1 MYTYFQA
8 WEEIFFQ
15 KMKENADEE
24 KRLALEKGNMFHG
37 VPFITVIG
45 DGGWAK
51 RSYGHGMNSSGGVG
65 VIIGAE
71 TKKILFIGVRNKF
84 CFSCAN
90 PKKKNAEHVCYKN
103 YTGPSTGM
111 ESSIIVEGFRRSEED
126 YGLIYKNYIGD
137 GDSSVYA
144 KIQEGCSYGRYV
156 QKIECANH
164 VTRAL
169 NDNLHK
175 VAENTQ
181 FPLSSRKLL
190 SKPAP
195 GETVSRLERIVKGV
209 RTAIKEAGVN
219 RNAQDMVNLRATLK
233 NAPDHVFGNHNKC
246 GTFCKRK
253 ELNEENVLPEIDVVV
268 MSKIRTLIGNVE
280 SKAESLVFN
289 ETTNIAERYMGCVAK
304 FTGGKR
310 VNFSTG
316 GSFKRRCVGAGLAH
330 TAGSGWHLSPWK
342 KFKNKSPGAI
352 FKKKILMREKRS
364 MKRKLLFEVNQPKR
378 KRRVGG
384 GGYDAEYGPLAVKAD
399 IDVQEMMEKSEH
411 FLQELRKDVE
421 FGNLK
426 LNEDTIG
433 QHTNALWREK
443 RISRLTASKFGAV
456 AKRLDHTPCHNLV
469 KSIIIKRPLYT
480 EAVTFGR
487 DNEEKA
493 IKLYEDLTKSMVKK
507 CGLFVDLED
516 PFLGASPDGLIG
528 DDGLIE
534 VKCLHSV
541 KELGLKEHLSI
552 NRNTCLEIVDNNM
565 RLKRKH
571 DYYYQVQGQLNI
583 TNRQWCDFVVFTRK
597 GELFVERIERD
608 QCFWRKVLPK
618 LKKFYLECIVPE
630 IVDSR
635 LVRGLRI
642 RDPPFIMEAQK
653 KQKEKQN
660 EKKN

>member
-1 MYTYFQA
+1 MPRKRYVCKNNKRSRAARAREKKKQEKKEESASVLNNFLVELEDSDDEIVMADAGSSNASWDQRNSPENSFNVENEMNHGDELPPLLFERGEAEPNSNTAKRPPHCGHSTCTKTTSSDSEEFIVTSEPSNQKEDVNDALVWGAMVVGIGFSQLDEMMSVLDVPIMGHNKYKSHETRVGNA

-84 CFSCAN
+84 CFSCTN

-137 GDSSVYA
+137 GDSSMYA
-144 KIQEGCSYGRYV
+144 KIQEGCSYGRYI
-156 QKIECANH
+156 QKIECTNH

-181 FPLSSRKLL
+181 FPLSSWKLL

-209 RTAIKEAGVN
+209 RTAIKGAGVN

-310 VNFSTG
+310 MVLSKG
-316 GSFKRRCVGAGLAH
+316 GVLGQDLHTLQDLAG
-330 TAGSGWHLSPWK
+330 
-342 KFKNKSPGAI
+342 I
-352 FKKKILMREKRS
+352 
-364 MKRKLLFEVNQPKR
+364 
-378 KRRVGG
+378 
-384 GGYDAEYGPLAVKAD
+384 
-399 IDVQEMMEKSEH
+399 
-411 FLQELRKDVE
+411 
-421 FGNLK
+421 
-426 LNEDTIG
+426 
-433 QHTNALWREK
+433 
-443 RISRLTASKFGAV
+443 
-456 AKRLDHTPCHNLV
+456 
-469 KSIIIKRPLYT
+469 
-480 EAVTFGR
+480 
-487 DNEEKA
+487 
-493 IKLYEDLTKSMVKK
+493 
-507 CGLFVDLED
+507 
-516 PFLGASPDGLIG
+516 
-528 DDGLIE
+528 
-534 VKCLHSV
+534 
-541 KELGLKEHLSI
+541 
-552 NRNTCLEIVDNNM
+552 
-565 RLKRKH
+565 
-571 DYYYQVQGQLNI
+571 
-583 TNRQWCDFVVFTRK
+583 
-597 GELFVERIERD
+597 
-608 QCFWRKVLPK
+608 
-618 LKKFYLECIVPE
+618 
-630 IVDSR
+630 
-635 LVRGLRI
+635 
-642 RDPPFIMEAQK
+642 
-653 KQKEKQN
+653 
-660 EKKN
+660 